1 MKAFSVKSEISPSD
15 GATAITIEGALT
27 LANGYALRNSLLE
40 ILPQDGDVHIVVR
53 EVDDIDLSG
62 LQLLVALKK
71 RQLRRGK
78 KVSFEVALPTE
89 LREMAVHSGFT
100 F

>member
-1 MKAFSVKSEISPSD
+1 M
-15 GATAITIEGALT
+15 
-27 LANGYALRNSLLE
+27 ANGYALRNSLLE
-40 ILPQDGDVHIVVR
+40 VLPQDGDVHIVVR